1 MPITA
6 SPSRVSGGA
15 AAVVTARPFEV
26 AADDGSGA
34 PRRVTVD
41 RRPESSQPGAF
52 SMFGALTGL
61 AITIAVLVGGSMALG
76 YLLDSALSTP
86 HVFLFAGLVLG
97 VVAAVLATRSIVKR
111 FFGS

>member
-15 AAVVTARPFEV
+15 VAVVT
-26 AADDGSGA
+26 
-34 PRRVTVD
+34 RRVTVD
-41 RRPESSQPGAF
+41 RRPEPSQPGAF

-61 AITIAVLVGGSMALG
+61 AITIAVLVAGSMALG

-86 HVFLFAGLVLG
+86 HIFLFAGLVLG